1 MLEYKWFRQLTSHDY
16 CVHLCQEHHLNF
28 MLSLS
33 YCSLYVPKWATI
45 VLSSNSHSLLLSGDR
60 TKILTALSAFAGESS
75 GTNLQLL
82 DNFLSQSSENE
93 SNDDVLVCHL
103 CKITFTSLYNKRSHY
118 LGKIHSQTLVERL
131 NKLLDCERLKQAG
144 QGGKG
149 REHQQLAPP
158 PADHLPA
165 HSAHEDAAVASSSH
179 DSDLVSKVG
188 EVDLNNRPDDA
199 LSSSLYKEQLQTST
213 VGTCEEGAEPIS
225 GISSELNSENGP
237 PIPEADRECVTME
250 TIVTPEV
257 STNGAPE
264 GLPLADCSASRTE
277 SCFSQSN
284 CDFDSRDM
292 VSSYLHR
299 CATAYQCKSVDSEDI
314 LTAGIFHFKWE
325 IQYK

>member
-1 MLEYKWFRQLTSHDY
+1 M
-16 CVHLCQEHHLNF
+16 
-28 MLSLS
+28 SL
-33 YCSLYVPKWATI
+33 
-45 VLSSNSHSLLLSGDR
+45 NSHSLLLSGDK
-60 TKILTALSAFAGESS
+60 TKILTALSTFAGESS
-75 GTNLQLL
+75 STNLQLL

-93 SNDDVLVCHL
+93 SNDDVLVCHM

-118 LGKIHSQTLVERL
+118 LGKIHSQTLVEKL

-165 HSAHEDAAVASSSH
+165 HSAHEDAAVTSSSH

-325 IQYK
+325 IQYKWVHHAVHAWKVGAVHFSIHTSRL

>member
-1 MLEYKWFRQLTSHDY
+1 MEYKWFRQLTSHDC
-16 CVHLCQEHHLNF
+16 CVHLCQEHHLKF
-28 MLSLS
+28 MVSLS

-45 VLSSNSHSLLLSGDR
+45 VLSLNSHGLLLSGDK
-60 TKILTALSAFAGESS
+60 TKILTALSTFAGESS
-75 GTNLQLL
+75 STNLQLL

-93 SNDDVLVCHL
+93 SNDDVLVCHM

-188 EVDLNNRPDDA
+188 EVDLSNRPDNE
-199 LSSSLYKEQLQTST
+199 LSRSLYKEQLQTST

-225 GISSELNSENGP
+225 GISSEENGP
-237 PIPEADRECVTME
+237 QVQEADSEHVAME
-250 TIVTPEV
+250 TVETPGILQCNSSPTV
-257 STNGAPE
+257 SKRVPTD
-264 GLPLADCSASRTE
+264 LPLTDHSTSSARSHFSE
-277 SCFSQSN
+277 GSCDLDT
-284 CDFDSRDM
+284 CDM

-299 CATAYQCKSVDSEDI
+299 CATAYQGKPVGNATSRYQLPVS
-314 LTAGIFHFKWE
+314 
-325 IQYK
+325 

>member
-1 MLEYKWFRQLTSHDY
+1 
-16 CVHLCQEHHLNF
+16 

-45 VLSSNSHSLLLSGDR
+45 VLSSNSHCLLLSGDK
-60 TKILTALSAFAGESS
+60 TKILTALSTFAGESS
-75 GTNLQLL
+75 STNLQLL

-93 SNDDVLVCHL
+93 SNDDVLVCHM

-165 HSAHEDAAVASSSH
+165 RSAHEDAAVASSSH
-179 DSDLVSKVG
+179 DSDLVNKVC
-188 EVDLNNRPDDA
+188 EVDLSNRSDNE

-213 VGTCEEGAEPIS
+213 AGTCEEGAEPIS
-225 GISSELNSENGP
+225 GISSEENGP
-237 PIPEADRECVTME
+237 QVQEADSEHVAME
-250 TIVTPEV
+250 TIETQGILQCNSSP
-257 STNGAPE
+257 TD
-264 GLPLADCSASRTE
+264 LPLADHSTSSARFNVSE
-277 SCFSQSN
+277 GSCDLDT
-284 CDFDSRDM
+284 CDM

-299 CATAYQCKSVDSEDI
+299 CATAYQGKPVGNATSCHQ
-314 LTAGIFHFKWE
+314 LTRLLPVS
-325 IQYK
+325 

>member
-1 MLEYKWFRQLTSHDY
+1 M
-16 CVHLCQEHHLNF
+16 
-28 MLSLS
+28 SL
-33 YCSLYVPKWATI
+33 
-45 VLSSNSHSLLLSGDR
+45 NSHSLLLSGDK
-60 TKILTALSAFAGESS
+60 TKILTALSTFAGESS
-75 GTNLQLL
+75 STNLQLL

-93 SNDDVLVCHL
+93 SNDDVLVCHM

-118 LGKIHSQTLVERL
+118 LGKIHSQTLVEKL

-188 EVDLNNRPDDA
+188 EVDINNRPDDA